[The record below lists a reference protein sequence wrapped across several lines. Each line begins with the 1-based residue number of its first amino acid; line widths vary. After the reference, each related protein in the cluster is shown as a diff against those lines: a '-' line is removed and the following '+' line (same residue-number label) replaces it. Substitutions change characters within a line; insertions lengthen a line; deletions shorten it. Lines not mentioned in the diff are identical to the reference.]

1 MSSAHLSIPK
11 TSPTRYLSG
20 IVALNILSDRGTGD
34 WHQDIFTQ
42 PPSTPPRS
50 FIIEKGT
57 DVDPIGLLGTNGI
70 YDASGMLDAMHV
82 PHPDGPVYAASHA
95 RAIAD
100 LVLSAVLRGESPDFV
115 GLDDWMPRDEDKS
128 EVLCLLDEAAQHLE
142 LQHVD
147 PIEAWVERNG
157 GTLHRRE

>member
-1 MSSAHLSIPK
+1 MSPAHLFIPK

-34 WHQDIFTQ
+34 WHQDIFARPT
-42 PPSTPPRS
+42 STHHRS
-50 FIIEKGT
+50 FGVEKGA

-70 YDASGMLDAMHV
+70 YDASAILDAMHV

-100 LVLSAVLRGESPDFV
+100 LVLGAVLRDESPDFV

-128 EVLCLLDEAAQHLE
+128 EVLRLLDEAAQHLE
-142 LQHVD
+142 RQQVES
-147 PIEAWVERNG
+147 IAAWAERNG
-157 GTLHRRE
+157 EILRRPA